1 MKLLSW
7 SISKG
12 YCSVNQVYGL
22 PGLLFW
28 EQNTSNHNT
37 GAVSTASAS
46 LVPLTLSSSTYR
58 SFCPEDPLGKVILP
72 FPSTTPA
79 ERPSQFW
86 KGSQQGPAV
95 STHTL
100 ETKKYL
106 WKCSWSFNNPQHKWT
121 QHVGAWPPQWILQS
135 HMSCRAGH
143 DFQWMTLKSRTCQ

>member
-22 PGLLFW
+22 LGLLFW
-28 EQNTSNHNT
+28 EQSTPNHNT

-46 LVPLTLSSSTYR
+46 LVVQLTLSSSTYS

-72 FPSTTPA
+72 FPSTTAA

-86 KGSQQGPAV
+86 KGSQQGPVV

-106 WKCSWSFNNPQHKWT
+106 WKCSWSFNNPQYKWT
-121 QHVGAWPPQWILQS
+121 QHVGALLPQWILQS
-135 HMSCRAGH
+135 HVLSCWPGFPVN
-143 DFQWMTLKSRTCQ
+143 DT